1 MNTESEVV
9 VENYK
14 ADKSILIDLVLS
26 TSQCLKQEDDLNFIN
41 DIKAKVCVYYT
52 ECSYITLSNFFGFS
66 D

>member
-41 DIKAKVCVYYT
+41 DIKAKVWVYNT
-52 ECSYITLSNFFGFS
+52 EYYYNSF
-66 D
+66 